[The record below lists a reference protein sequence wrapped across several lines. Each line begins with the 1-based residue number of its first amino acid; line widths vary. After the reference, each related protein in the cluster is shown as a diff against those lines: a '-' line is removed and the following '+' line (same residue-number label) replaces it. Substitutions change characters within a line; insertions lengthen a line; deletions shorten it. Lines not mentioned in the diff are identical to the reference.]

1 MPYTI
6 KLLEEADQEFS
17 EAAARYEE
25 QSAGL
30 GARFIGVIQNKLN
43 LIARYPERYPK
54 RKGNFRETPV
64 KTFPYI
70 VVYTVYKKAQVITV
84 SSIFNA
90 KRNPKKKYR
99 KT

>member
-1 MPYTI
+1 V
-6 KLLEEADQEFS
+6 QVF
-17 EAAARYEE
+17 
-25 QSAGL
+25 
-30 GARFIGVIQNKLN
+30 ARFIGVIQNKLN

-70 VVYTVYKKAQVITV
+70 VVYTVYKKEQVITV
-84 SSIFNA
+84 SAIFNA